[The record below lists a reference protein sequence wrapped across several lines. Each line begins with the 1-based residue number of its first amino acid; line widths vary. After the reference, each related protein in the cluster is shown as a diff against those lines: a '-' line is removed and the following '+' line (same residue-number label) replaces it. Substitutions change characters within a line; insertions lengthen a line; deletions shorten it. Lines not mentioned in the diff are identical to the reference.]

1 MSADPVNGQAEKP
14 AGADADGQSGRG
26 GRRSGPAGGRR
37 RARLGAVQALY
48 QMELTDAPVERVVPE
63 FVAHRFGAE
72 SEDLPPADI
81 DLFRDLVLG
90 AVRRQSEVDRAIAR
104 ALARGWTLAR
114 LDSTL
119 RALLRAGTYELIAR
133 PDVPVAVAVNE
144 YVELAHAF
152 FSGSEPGFV
161 NGVLDRIAREARE
174 GGAGRDGG
182 R

>member
-1 MSADPVNGQAEKP
+1 MSAGPANGTADEP
-14 AGADADGQSGRG
+14 AGEANGPGR
-26 GRRSGPAGGRR
+26 RRSGPAGGRR

-48 QMELTDAPVERVVPE
+48 QMELTGAPVERVVPE

-72 SEDLPPADI
+72 GEDLPPADI
-81 DLFRDLVLG
+81 ELFRDLVLG

-119 RALLRAGTYELIAR
+119 RALLRAGAYELIAR

-152 FSGSEPGFV
+152 FSGGEPGFV
-161 NGVLDRIAREARE
+161 NGVLDRIARDARA
-174 GGAGRDGG
+174 GGARHDAGR
-182 R
+182 